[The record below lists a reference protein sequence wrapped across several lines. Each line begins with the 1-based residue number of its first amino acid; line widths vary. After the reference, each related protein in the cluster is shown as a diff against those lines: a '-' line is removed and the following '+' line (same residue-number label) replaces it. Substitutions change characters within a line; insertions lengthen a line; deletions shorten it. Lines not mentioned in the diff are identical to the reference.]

1 LKKYKISNIK
11 WYLSVSFRKLRNQ
24 IRFNNLNK
32 HISEG
37 FVNKDILIKYN
48 KSRVTGPEPCVC
60 HAPLRSLY
68 FDIHGKA
75 TACCFNRTYIL
86 GQYPYNG
93 ISEIINGEN
102 RTFLQNQLC
111 RQNFMY
117 GCQHCHK
124 LIDAGNFEGVEA
136 RLYDNLKNQKN
147 VPSEIVFELDNT
159 CNLECIMCHGEFS
172 SSIAKKQGLS
182 KIQHPYDDEFISQ
195 IKNYIPYLKV
205 AKFLGGEPFLIN
217 IYYKLWDLIIDLNPK
232 CKIILQTN
240 GTIFNE
246 KVKDY
251 LNRGNFY
258 IGISVD
264 SLDKRNFEH
273 IRKNAIF
280 ETVMNNIDEFIK
292 VSNKKGNFVNIS
304 VCPMQQN
311 WKEIPD
317 IVKFCNARNVF
328 IYFNTVYTEGFAISE
343 LPEEKLF
350 EILTYYKTSK
360 IAAKSYIAKR
370 NSRFFRNFI
379 SNVESWYNVKE
390 IESRFTRKRHLWNYN
405 KLREALILKLNED
418 ESAIKVLDEV
428 IDKSNTEF
436 YLSDENVQTL
446 DNTKSEDIINALKTE
461 SKDKIRHRML
471 SFVEK
476 GKFGE

>member
-1 LKKYKISNIK
+1 MKKYKISNIL
-11 WYLSVSFRKLRNQ
+11 WYLAVLFRKLRNQ
-24 IRFNNLNK
+24 IRYYNLEKVIN
-32 HISEG
+32 EG
-37 FVNKDILIKYN
+37 FVNKKILIKYN

-60 HAPLRSLY
+60 HAPMRSLY

-75 TACCFNRTYIL
+75 TACCFNRTHIL
-86 GQYPYNG
+86 GQYPFNE
-93 ISEIINGEN
+93 ISEIINGEK

-147 VPSEIVFELDNT
+147 IPSEMVFELDNT
-159 CNLECIMCHGEFS
+159 CNLECVMCHGEFS
-172 SSIAKKQGLS
+172 SSIAKKQGLT
-182 KIQHPYDDEFISQ
+182 KIQHPYDDEFINQ
-195 IKNYIPYLKV
+195 IRNYIPYLKV

-217 IYYKLWDLIIDLNPK
+217 IYYQLWDLIIEINPK

-246 KVKDY
+246 KVKEY
-251 LNRGNFY
+251 LSRGNFY

-264 SLDKRNFEH
+264 SLDKSNFEY
-273 IRKNAIF
+273 IRKNAHF

-292 VSNKKGNFVNIS
+292 VSKKKGNFVNIS

-311 WKEIPD
+311 WNEIPE
-317 IVKFCNARNVF
+317 IVKFCNEKNVF
-328 IYFNTVYTEGFAISE
+328 IYFNTVYTSGFAISE
-343 LPEEKLF
+343 LSEEKLL
-350 EILTYYKTSK
+350 ELLTYYRTFK

-390 IESRFTRKRHLWNYN
+390 MESRFTRKRHLWDIN
-405 KLREALILKLNED
+405 KLK
-418 ESAIKVLDEV
+418 EV
-428 IDKSNTEF
+428 IFERIREDKDAVAALDRVIYNSVLEF
-436 YLSDENVQTL
+436 YISDEDLQTL
-446 DNTKSEDIINALKTE
+446 SNTKSEDIISALKTE
-461 SKDKIRHRML
+461 STEQIEQRIMNFSKTGR
-471 SFVEK
+471 
-476 GKFGE
+476 FGG